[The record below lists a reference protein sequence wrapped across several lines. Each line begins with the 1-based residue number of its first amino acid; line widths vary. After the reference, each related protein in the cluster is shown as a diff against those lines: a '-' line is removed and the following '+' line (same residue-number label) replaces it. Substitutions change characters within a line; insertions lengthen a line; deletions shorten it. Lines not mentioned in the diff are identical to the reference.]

1 MKQAKLQIHFLYFV
15 LLLTIYFLVS
25 NLILFNSYKIQDF
38 SIIKPIDVRNTSIE
52 NEIPNDPPSS
62 FNYQLSRHYVRR
74 RLFISDPKKSGKE
87 YVVQIGGLLENKYKL
102 IQVDKEVIIFE
113 FQVKR
118 FTIINCINNV
128 LVHQFSFFYISLFN
142 VL

>member
-1 MKQAKLQIHFLYFV
+1 MSKLNFKYIFYIFA

-25 NLILFNSYKIQDF
+25 SLILFNSYKIQDF
-38 SIIKPIDVRNTSIE
+38 SVIKPIDVRNTSIE

-62 FNYQLSRHYVRR
+62 FNYQLSGIMLGDDYSSVT
-74 RLFISDPKKSGKE
+74 LKKSGKE

-113 FQVKR
+113 FQGKR
-118 FTIINCINNV
+118 FTIINRFNNE
-128 LVHQFSFFYISLFN
+128 
-142 VL
+142 